1 MVQQPELE
9 KVSEVNSCGQRRCP
23 VRYVTEMEQNG
34 SWRDEEG
41 PEHGG
46 QGEGARKSIS

>member
-1 MVQQPELE
+1 MVQEPELE

-23 VRYVTEMEQNG
+23 VRYVTEMEQSG